1 RPACPVRSGS
11 SPTWWT
17 RVAEEAPGAEPHDGN
32 ERWGRLYAVVLA
44 ALALEIA
51 GLWVLERVFR

>member
-1 RPACPVRSGS
+1 
-11 SPTWWT
+11 
-17 RVAEEAPGAEPHDGN
+17 VAEEADAETHDGE
-32 ERWGRLYAVVLA
+32 ERWSTLYALVLA

>member
-1 RPACPVRSGS
+1 
-11 SPTWWT
+11 
-17 RVAEEAPGAEPHDGN
+17 VAEPEPGEAGE
-32 ERWGRLYAVVLA
+32 ERWGRLYALLLG

>member
-1 RPACPVRSGS
+1 M
-11 SPTWWT
+11 
-17 RVAEEAPGAEPHDGN
+17 RVGEEVPGVEDAEPGE
-32 ERWGRLYAVVLA
+32 ERWGRLYALVLA

>member
-1 RPACPVRSGS
+1 VGEPG
-11 SPTWWT
+11 
-17 RVAEEAPGAEPHDGN
+17 EAGHQ
-32 ERWGRLYAVVLA
+32 RWGQLYALVLA

>member
-1 RPACPVRSGS
+1 VAEPVR
-11 SPTWWT
+11 
-17 RVAEEAPGAEPHDGN
+17 PGAPLRRSTGGE
-32 ERWGRLYAVVLA
+32 ERWGRLYALLLG

>member
-1 RPACPVRSGS
+1 
-11 SPTWWT
+11 
-17 RVAEEAPGAEPHDGN
+17 VAEEGRGVEG
-32 ERWGRLYAVVLA
+32 EGEGETRWGRLYALLLG

>member
-1 RPACPVRSGS
+1 M
-11 SPTWWT
+11 
-17 RVAEEAPGAEPHDGN
+17 AEEARGAETHGGE
-32 ERWGRLYAVVLA
+32 ERWGRLYALVLA

>member
-1 RPACPVRSGS
+1 V
-11 SPTWWT
+11 
-17 RVAEEAPGAEPHDGN
+17 PGAEA
-32 ERWGRLYAVVLA
+32 ERWGRLYALLLG

>member
-1 RPACPVRSGS
+1 
-11 SPTWWT
+11 
-17 RVAEEAPGAEPHDGN
+17 VAEEARGAETHDGE
-32 ERWGRLYAVVLA
+32 ERWSTLYALVLA

>member
-1 RPACPVRSGS
+1 M
-11 SPTWWT
+11 
-17 RVAEEAPGAEPHDGN
+17 AEEAGAEPHDGE

-51 GLWVLERVFR
+51 ALWVLERVFQ

>member
-1 RPACPVRSGS
+1 
-11 SPTWWT
+11 
-17 RVAEEAPGAEPHDGN
+17 VAEPAEAGEQ
-32 ERWGRLYAVVLA
+32 RWGRLYGLVLA

>member
-1 RPACPVRSGS
+1 MAEPDRSGAPVRR
-11 SPTWWT
+11 PT
-17 RVAEEAPGAEPHDGN
+17 GGQ
-32 ERWGRLYAVVLA
+32 ERWGRLYALLLG

>member
-1 RPACPVRSGS
+1 
-11 SPTWWT
+11 
-17 RVAEEAPGAEPHDGN
+17 VAEEAPGAEPHDGN